1 MICPKC
7 GDKYED
13 DMPRCLWCDVPNPNY
28 GRVVEA
34 ECKVGSVQK
43 RNQGEINGFDYLE
56 HSDEVDFAQRTS
68 GFVVFKIAK
77 FEFVKTVVG
86 MLFCLGTFLFSV
98 AAMFFVEE
106 LKSLWPLWLLVSVSF
121 AVCIFILS
129 RTVLAVKW
137 CRDKFILKTLYGETE
152 LSFDK
157 SVFAEFG
164 HEDDKGFS
172 VCLKKGKW
180 SFVLR
185 EKAFPEV
192 TKMLCRIYDE
202 LNPKDL
208 VLGEN
213 GSVYAEFKPLKRPV
227 AMGWY
232 IAAFL
237 FNILIG
243 LGDIL
248 VSDSGKAAFAF
259 LFAAIVLIYAFYHL
273 SDVFEIRWYKDKFV
287 LCTRFGEKA
296 FSFDKSELQ
305 KTKRD
310 EKGALMFFFK
320 KDRGSFVVDE
330 RVFPEVAAMMKTH
343 YGVE

>member
-13 DMPRCLWCDVPNPNY
+13 DMPRCLWCDAPNPNY

-86 MLFCLGTFLFSV
+86 MLFCLGPFLFSV

-137 CRDKFILKTLYGETE
+137 CKDKFVLKTLYGETE

-172 VCLKKGKW
+172 VCLKKEKW

-213 GSVYAEFKPLKRPV
+213 GSVYAEFKPLNRPV
-227 AMGWY
+227 AMRWY
-232 IAAFL
+232 VAAFL
-237 FNILIG
+237 INILLG

>member
-13 DMPRCLWCDVPNPNY
+13 DMPCCLWCDAPNPNY
-28 GRVVEA
+28 GRVE
-34 ECKVGSVQK
+34 EIERKVGSVQK
-43 RNQGEINGFDYLE
+43 RNEGEINGFDFIE
-56 HSDEVDFAQRTS
+56 NSDKVEFAERTR
-68 GFVVFKIAK
+68 GFVEFKIARSQ
-77 FEFVKTVVG
+77 FVKTVLG
-86 MLFCLGTFLFSV
+86 MVFFLGYFLFFLV
-98 AAMFFVEE
+98 MLFFVEVA
-106 LKSLWPLWLLVSVSF
+106 KPLWPAWLVGCFVF
-121 AVCIFILS
+121 AVCSFILS
-129 RTVLAVKW
+129 RTVLAIKW
-137 CRDKFILKTLYGETE
+137 YKDKFVLKTLYGETE

-164 HEDDKGFS
+164 YEDDKGFS

-227 AMGWY
+227 AMCWY

-248 VSDSGKAAFAF
+248 VSDWGYAAFAF
-259 LFAAIVLIYAFYHL
+259 LFAAIVLICAFYHL

-287 LCTRFGEKA
+287 LCTRFGEKM

>member
-7 GDKYED
+7 GEEYED
-13 DMPRCLWCDVPNPNY
+13 DMQCCLWCDAPNPNY
-28 GRVVEA
+28 GRVEEA

-68 GFVVFKIAK
+68 GYVVLKIAK

-86 MLFCLGTFLFSV
+86 MLFCLGPFLFF

-106 LKSLWPLWLLVSVSF
+106 QKSLWPLLLLVSGCF
-121 AVCIFILS
+121 AFYIFVLS

-137 CRDKFILKTLYGETE
+137 YKDKFVLKTLYGETE

-164 HEDDKGFS
+164 YEDDKGFS

-180 SFVLR
+180 IFVLR
-185 EKAFPEV
+185 
-192 TKMLCRIYDE
+192 
-202 LNPKDL
+202 
-208 VLGEN
+208 
-213 GSVYAEFKPLKRPV
+213 
-227 AMGWY
+227 
-232 IAAFL
+232 
-237 FNILIG
+237 
-243 LGDIL
+243 
-248 VSDSGKAAFAF
+248 
-259 LFAAIVLIYAFYHL
+259 
-273 SDVFEIRWYKDKFV
+273 
-287 LCTRFGEKA
+287 EKA

-310 EKGALMFFFK
+310 EKGALKFFFK